1 MPYHKTVTDILEL
14 LKKNGCWFETF
25 EHEPVVTSEQAAKIR
40 HGYSISQGAKAI
52 IVKIEK
58 INSVIARSPDSESG
72 RRGNLTKDLD
82 RHSPISSGIAM
93 TSKPEFVM
101 LVLPGD
107 KKFSGSKVK
116 KLLRTKDL
124 RFATEEEI
132 SKLTGGILIG
142 GIPPFGNL
150 FGIRVFAETTLLE
163 NEKIIFNAGDRSF
176 SVAMKTE
183 DYLKM
188 VKPVITEIV

>member
-25 EHEPVVTSEQAAKIR
+25 EHEPVVTSEEAADVR
-40 HGYSISQGAKAI
+40 HGYSLKQGAKAI
-52 IVKIEK
+52 IVKIK
-58 INSVIARSPDSESG
+58 NSA
-72 RRGNLTKDLD
+72 GNN
-82 RHSPISSGIAM
+82 
-93 TSKPEFVM
+93 EFVM

-188 VKPVITEIV
+188 VKPVVEEII